1 MTMKWEKSEFKGTL
15 ARARGLGSAHDGTG
29 HWMAQ
34 RLTAIL
40 NIPLVLWAVYS
51 VVTLVQN
58 DMDYTSFVN
67 WLSQPINAILM
78 ILFILSSFYHAV
90 LGNQVVIEDYIHC
103 EGFKIFKLVGNL
115 LVYFVLGV
123 ASLFAILKIA
133 L

>member
-1 MTMKWEKSEFKGTL
+1 MTMKWEQSEFKGTL

-29 HWMAQ
+29 HWIAQ
-34 RLTAIL
+34 RITAIL
-40 NIPLVLWAVYS
+40 NIPLVLWAVWS
-51 VVTLVQN
+51 IVGLVQQGL
-58 DMDYTSFVN
+58 DYVTFTG
-67 WLSQPINAILM
+67 WLAEPVNAILM

-115 LVYFVLGV
+115 LVYFALGI
-123 ASLFAILKIA
+123 ASIFAILKIA